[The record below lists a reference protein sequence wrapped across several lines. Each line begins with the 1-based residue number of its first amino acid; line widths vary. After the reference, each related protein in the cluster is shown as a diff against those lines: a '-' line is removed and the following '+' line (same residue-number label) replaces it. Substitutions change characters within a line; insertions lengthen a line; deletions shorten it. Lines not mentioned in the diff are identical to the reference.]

1 MRNMGR
7 WIRERLETALVMSL
21 RAFAKG
27 VPPLWASRTGAAIG
41 WVLFAVFRFRRKIV
55 EHNLNVAFGA
65 TMSKAE
71 LHDIA
76 ERCYR
81 HFGAMFM
88 EFLGGFPGVRT
99 APPALDMRPLE
110 DAFAQGK
117 GVVGFTAHFG
127 SWVLGGATIAAA
139 GYPTTIF
146 GGRMANPAVDA
157 LHMEALKALHIGV
170 LHKTDSPRTLVKT
183 LRAGRVMGIAADLH
197 ESTKRYFVRFF
208 GQPVSVSPG
217 PYRLAKLSGA
227 PTVYSSCV
235 RVDDLRYKLT
245 IRAVPMPEPSG
256 NDELDLL
263 KYAQS
268 CFSLLEADVRAHPE
282 QYLWMHHRFRTIH
295 LEEYLSPDN
304 RAFLGE

>member
-1 MRNMGR
+1 MRNIGR
-7 WIRERLETALVMSL
+7 WILFRLETALVMSL

-27 VPPLWASRTGAAIG
+27 VPPLWASRTGAAMG

-55 EHNLNVAFGA
+55 EHNLEVAFGA

-76 ERCYR
+76 QRCYR
-81 HFGAMFM
+81 HFGAMLM

-99 APPALDMRPLE
+99 VPPIIDSRAMD
-110 DAFAQGK
+110 DAMAQGK

-127 SWVLGGATIAAA
+127 SWALGGALLAAA
-139 GYPTTIF
+139 GYPMTIF
-146 GGRMANPAVDA
+146 GGRMANPEVDA

-170 LHKTDSPRTLVKT
+170 LHKTDSPRTLLKT
-183 LRAGRVMGIAADLH
+183 LRAGQVMGIAADLH
-197 ESTKRYFVRFF
+197 ESTNRYFVRFF

-217 PYRLAKLSGA
+217 PYRLARLSGA
-227 PTVYSSCV
+227 PTIFSACA
-235 RVDDLRYKLT
+235 RVEGLRYKLT
-245 IRAVPMPEPSG
+245 VRAVPMPEPSG

-263 KYAQS
+263 NYAQS
-268 CFSLLEADVRAHPE
+268 CFSLLEADVRTHPE
-282 QYLWMHHRFRTIH
+282 QYLWMHRRFRP
-295 LEEYLSPDN
+295 LPYKDYLSADN